1 MKALITGGGCEEPID
16 GVRFVA
22 NFSTGKTSARIAQA
36 LREAGHDVTL
46 LTGLR
51 AAVPEGDPAA
61 PPTALGRL
69 EIVRFRTF
77 ADLAVA
83 LQTAAESGSYDL
95 IVHAAAVSDY
105 SVGSVEAEGA
115 RYAGGTVPKLES
127 AETLTV
133 RLVRNP
139 KLADSLRD
147 WTRHGAAPDKPC
159 TLVAFKLTNGASE
172 EERERAA
179 ESLLERTGV
188 DLVISN
194 DLSEISGEKHPFRV
208 YPNPVYRPAG
218 GDGARPA
225 SDAGGETLDDLARA
239 VLNLSSIYAHQP
251 TSRFRNT
258 AQIQGDCTP

>member
-1 MKALITGGGCEEPID
+1 MKALVTGGGCEEPID

-51 AAVPEGDPAA
+51 ATVPEGDPEA

-83 LQTAAESGSYDL
+83 LQTAAESDSYDL

-105 SVGSVEAEGA
+105 SVESVDAEGA

-147 WTRHGAAPDKPC
+147 WTRHGAAPEKPC
-159 TLVAFKLTNGASE
+159 TIVAFKLTNGASE
-172 EERERAA
+172 EERGTAA
-179 ESLLERTGV
+179 ESLLERTDV

-208 YPNPVYRPAG
+208 YPNPRFRPDAPG
-218 GDGARPA
+218 GRLMPA
-225 SDAGGETLDDLARA
+225 AAGETLNELASA
-239 VLNLSSIYAHQP
+239 VLTLSSIYTHHP